1 MELTFHRCFKRLL
14 YRKFQDDGK
23 KGLLIMARGR
33 KKTTGSIQKG
43 IKRANGTGSIYKLSG
58 NRRKPWTV
66 QLSSGTIKREDG
78 SYVTKRVRLGYY
90 ATEEEAILALARYR
104 ENPYSI
110 QDSYTFS
117 EVYEMWSEK
126 YFATLES
133 DSSNR
138 TIISAYNHVKGIW
151 HRDFASLSIQDMRDA
166 IEHPDNT
173 PSIQSRIKSMLNLM
187 YDFAVEAEIVE
198 INKARQFSIKGLE
211 KKIKKDRK
219 DKIPISPAHVKALE
233 NDYEYGYTRMIL
245 IGIYTGFRPSEICQ
259 LHRCN
264 IHLEENY
271 IIGGMKT
278 EAGEDRYVPIHP
290 KIKGFIEYY
299 YNRTTEQDKYLI
311 KAEDGQRDTT
321 MTYDKYRSRFKKSMS
336 RVGAAELY
344 SPHCT
349 RYTFVTNAKEAKM
362 DEYALKMIIGHEI
375 GDVTEE
381 VYTHRDESFLQ
392 EEILKIG

>member
-1 MELTFHRCFKRLL
+1 
-14 YRKFQDDGK
+14 
-23 KGLLIMARGR
+23 MARGR
-33 KKTTGSIQKG
+33 KKSTASIQKG

-66 QLSSGTIKREDG
+66 QLSSGTIKQEDG
-78 SYVTKRVRLGYY
+78 SYITKRVRLGYY
-90 ATEEEAILALARYR
+90 ATEEEAILALARYK
-104 ENPYSI
+104 ESPYSI
-110 QDSYTFS
+110 KDSYTFS
-117 EVYEMWSEK
+117 EVYQMWSEK
-126 YFATLES
+126 YFSTLENN
-133 DSSNR
+133 SSNR
-138 TIISAYNHVKGIW
+138 TIAAAYNHVKGIW

-166 IEHPDNT
+166 IEQPTNS

-198 INKARQFSIKGLE
+198 INKARQFSIKGLG
-211 KKIKKDRK
+211 KKVKKDKK
-219 DKIPISPAHVKALE
+219 DKTPISSEHIQALE
-233 NDYEYGYTRMIL
+233 KDYEYGYTRMIL

-290 KIKGFIEYY
+290 KIREHIEYY
-299 YNRTTEQDKYLI
+299 YNRTTSNDKYLI
-311 KAEDGQRDTT
+311 KAEDGQIDTI
-321 MTYDKYRSRFKKSMS
+321 MTYDKYRSRFKKSML
-336 RVGAAELY
+336 RIGADGLY

-349 RYTFVTNAKEAKM
+349 RYTFITNAKSAKM
-362 DEYALKMIIGHEI
+362 DEYALKMIVGHEI

-381 VYTHRDESFLQ
+381 VYTCREESFLQ
-392 EEILKIG
+392 DEILKIE